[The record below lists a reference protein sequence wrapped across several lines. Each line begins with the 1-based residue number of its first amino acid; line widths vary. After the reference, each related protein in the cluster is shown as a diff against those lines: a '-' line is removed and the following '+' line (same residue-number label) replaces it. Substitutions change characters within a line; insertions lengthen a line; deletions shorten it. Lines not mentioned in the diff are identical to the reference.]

1 MLSRLKINEA
11 GGWVDPAA
19 RVRAHCTGGEEAI
32 HRTADLIISY
42 IRVGLHA
49 FYPTTISALGRFFLG
64 LLHVMTMMMV
74 SRASIKRKCLAPWAP
89 PRILYNPSFT
99 FFLNSL
105 PALLYLIYGSSARK
119 LLHRRFFFF
128 SPFFRHDISRPSA
141 CNCQPKIRYRRVR

>member
-99 FFLNSL
+99 FFFWIRCLPCSTWFMAALLESYCTVVFFFLTIFPARHFTTLSLQLPTENSL
-105 PALLYLIYGSSARK
+105 ST
-119 LLHRRFFFF
+119 
-128 SPFFRHDISRPSA
+128 
-141 CNCQPKIRYRRVR
+141 C